1 MIYKKYDQ
9 LSGYLIA
16 PDATVIEIE
25 TYEVV
30 KPEKVLTGWGVKLL
44 TDEVPASFR
53 GLKKPLQLVR
63 SFSREEL
70 LKMYARSKNEFH
82 DDMEAIPYT
91 KAFKMIETGHQLHK
105 AILEG
110 KPSKDPVVNKI
121 KDAFMS
127 EATEITPEMMARLS
141 NRDPLP
147 AAEPGSL
154 DAAHEKAS
162 VKPKKAT
169 KSIRPSK
176 DKKVAEDLVQD
187 VVNKNLHSGSPDP
200 RLVMN
205 HLKGSKPMKF
215 PFIKIDGISYQSA
228 RKASEA
234 LKVSVNTVLRKAKA
248 NKDGWFYIEK

>member
-30 KPEKVLTGWGVKLL
+30 PLEKGLTGWTVKLL
-44 TDEVPASFR
+44 SDEVPASFK

-63 SFSREEL
+63 RFTREQL
-70 LKMYARSKNEFH
+70 LKMYATSKNEFN
-82 DDMEAIPYT
+82 DEDGAIPYT
-91 KAFKMIETGHQLHK
+91 KAFEMMELGNQLHD

-127 EATEITPEMMARLS
+127 EATEITPEMMAKLS

-147 AAEPGSL
+147 AAEPGKR
-154 DAAHEKAS
+154 A
-162 VKPKKAT
+162 VKSKKAT

-176 DKKVAEDLVQD
+176 DKKVVEDLVQGI
-187 VVNKNLHSGSPDP
+187 VNKNLHSESPDP

-205 HLKGSKPMKF
+205 NLKGSKPMKF
-215 PFIKIDGISYQSA
+215 PYLKIDGVSYQSA
-228 RKASEA
+228 RKAAEA
-234 LKVSVNTVLRKAKA
+234 LKVSVNTVLKRAKG